1 VDVVYAPAF
10 KLARWCRWST
20 SMKFLSPFF
29 FSGIVYIS
37 ESFFFS
43 NCTVLTFETILL
55 YLILL

>member
-1 VDVVYAPAF
+1 MVPVVDIYEISF
-10 KLARWCRWST
+10 S
-20 SMKFLSPFF
+20 FF